1 MTSTTSFA
9 PKISSRLLL
18 SSAALPMLL
27 ASSALAQDVQQAP
40 PAGETVVVTGS
51 LIARP
56 DYNTATPTVSVTADT
71 LKQSGQIALDSGLIQ
86 MPQFTTA
93 TAASS
98 PFIGGSG
105 QVNVALRGLGAQRNL
120 VLLDG
125 RRMLPSSSDGT
136 VDINQLPQGII
147 GNVEVITG
155 GASAVYG
162 SDAVSGVVNFKT
174 KRAQDGLDISA
185 AFGTTE
191 AYGGPTFDVNAVGG
205 LNSSDGKGNI
215 TFAVEYTRRTKVN
228 PGSIPFVLTNHSG
241 VTPLKTGQYVP
252 GANAPTQATV
262 DAYFAQY
269 GAPAGAVPRSPGP
282 GFGFNADGT
291 LFTVGPNPNKQIY
304 NLQPDLDSQG
314 RIVTE
319 IGNGSV
325 RNRDYVAYPAQ
336 QSLERWSSFVK
347 GDWAL
352 TSDIHF
358 YGQALYTN
366 YNAYQTSAATVTSA
380 TQVPTVPLSNPFLAN
395 IIASQP
401 LFAAM
406 LASRPTP
413 GAPIQINK
421 RFQGLGGFRYST
433 SANNIYQFTAGL
445 DGVLGDTMTWDAYA
459 SHGQTLN
466 TYSNTGASSFSRV
479 QQLLNAP
486 DGGASLCA
494 GGFNPFGDLQSS
506 QACHDYSTPEITQRT
521 NITQDV
527 LNADLQ
533 GTAFELPAGDLKFAL
548 GADYR
553 VISFE
558 SKPDAAVQSGDPF
571 TFNPQAPTRGSSSVK
586 EFFGELLIPVIKDTP
601 FFQSVNVDIAA
612 RYSDYELSGGTNTY
626 KGDVDWAVTD
636 TWRLRGGYERA
647 IRAPSVNE
655 LFSGASTYYAN
666 RTVQNSTGAGD
677 PCDIRLPTRTGPNGA
692 AVRAL
697 CLAQGLPP
705 GIIDTYATNDNQVP
719 AIKTGSTLLRP
730 EKGDTFTGGT
740 VWQPELDS
748 PWFQNAQ
755 ISMDYYSIRVRD
767 AISQLDFN
775 TIVDKCFNIDGS
787 NPTYSIS
794 NFYCG
799 LLGTR
804 SQNNGQMFNV
814 QTPFANTGGFK
825 TAGIDV
831 EANWIT
837 DIGEATGWG
846 PDAGTMSVALNGNYQ
861 DYFKQ
866 QILPNQPYQELGQ
879 TLTTAVGGPYPK
891 YKSVATFVYHNF
903 GADIGLRWRFIGGLK
918 DASYVTNKNTAV
930 RGTDSINYF
939 DLTLGYT
946 VPDVG
951 THLSLVVSNLFDQD
965 PLQVGVNPGTTNTGL
980 YSYLGRTYLMTVEQR
995 F

>member
-1 MTSTTSFA
+1 MF
-9 PKISSRLLL
+9 
-18 SSAALPMLL
+18 L
-27 ASSALAQDVQQAP
+27 ASSAFAQTAMQAAP
-40 PAGETVVVTGS
+40 AAGETVVVTGS

-56 DYNTATPTVSVTADT
+56 DYNTATPTVSVTSDA
-71 LKQSGQIALDSGLIQ
+71 LKDSGQVALEQGLIQ

-105 QVNVALRGLGAQRNL
+105 QVNVSLRGLGAQRNL

-136 VDINQLPQGII
+136 VDINQLPASIV

-174 KRAQDGLDISA
+174 KRAKDGLDVSV

-191 AYGGPTFDVNAVGG
+191 AYGGPTFDVNAIGG
-205 LNSSDGKGNI
+205 INSSDGRGNL
-215 TFAVEYTRRTKVN
+215 TFAVEYTRRSKVN

-252 GANAPTQATV
+252 GANAPSQAAV

-291 LFTVGPNPNKQIY
+291 LFTVGPNPNRAIY
-304 NLQPDLDSQG
+304 NLQPDYDPEG

-319 IGNGSV
+319 IGAGSV
-325 RNRDYVAYPAQ
+325 RNRDYVAYPPQ
-336 QSLERWSSFVK
+336 ISLERWSSFVK

-352 TSDIHF
+352 GAGVHF
-358 YGQALYTN
+358 YGEGLYTN
-366 YNAYQTSAATVTSA
+366 YNAYNTSAATVTSA
-380 TQVPTVPLSNPFLAN
+380 TQVPTVPLTNPFLAN
-395 IIASQP
+395 ILAAQP

-406 LASRPTP
+406 LASRPDPT
-413 GAPIQINK
+413 APIQINK
-421 RFQGLGGFRYST
+421 RFQGLGGFRNSIT
-433 SANNIYQFTAGL
+433 ANNVYQFIAGL
-445 DGVLGDTMTWDAYA
+445 NGVLGDTMTWDVYA
-459 SHGQTLN
+459 SHGQTLS

-479 QQLLNAP
+479 QKLLDAP

-506 QACHDYSTPEITQRT
+506 PACHDYSTPEISART

-527 LNADLQ
+527 VNADLQ
-533 GTAFELPAGDLKFAL
+533 GTAFALPAGDVKFAL

-553 VISFE
+553 IISFE
-558 SKPDAAVQSGDPF
+558 SKPDAAIQAGDPF
-571 TFNPQAPTRGSSSVK
+571 TFNPQAPTSGSSSVK
-586 EFFGELLIPVIKDTP
+586 EFFGELLVPIIKDVP
-601 FFQSVNVDIAA
+601 FFQSVNLDIAA

-626 KGDVDWAVTD
+626 KGDIDWAVTD

-666 RTVQNSTGAGD
+666 RTVQNSSGASD
-677 PCDIRLPTRTGPNGA
+677 PCDVRLPTRTGANA
-692 AVRAL
+692 AAIRAL

-705 GIIDTYATNDNQVP
+705 GIIDTYASNDNQVP

-740 VWQPELDS
+740 VWQPEFDS
-748 PWFQNAQ
+748 PWFQNT
-755 ISMDYYSIRVRD
+755 SFSVDYYNIRIRD

-787 NPTYSIS
+787 NPNYAVS

-804 SQNNGQMFNV
+804 SQNNGQMVNV

-825 TAGIDV
+825 TAGVDV
-831 EANWIT
+831 EANWLT

-846 PDAGTMSVALNGNYQ
+846 PDAGMLTTSINGNFQ

-866 QILPNQPYQELGQ
+866 QILPGQPYQELGQ

-891 YKSVATFVYHNF
+891 YTTVSKFTYHNF

-918 DASYVTNKNTAV
+918 DASYVTNKATKV
-930 RGTDSINYF
+930 PGVDSINYF

-946 VPDVG
+946 VPDMG
-951 THLSLVVSNLFDQD
+951 THVSLVISNVLDRD
-965 PLQVGVNPGTTNTGL
+965 PLQVGVNPGRTNTGL
-980 YSYLGRTYLMTVEQR
+980 YTEFGRTYLLTLDQK